1 MGLSQYAIRELIGE
15 KDNIT
20 IFEIGCAD
28 GGDTKRF
35 LNTFGSNLK
44 IYTFDPEPI
53 NIKYGEFAEF
63 DGNKCTHG
71 NKINNTGYTRI
82 SFDFRIVPLSKY
94 DPEQTLTSESNSN
107 KFIVGEYYKELK

>member
-35 LNTFGSNLK
+35 LNTFGFLNRSQN
-44 IYTFDPEPI
+44 
-53 NIKYGEFAEF
+53 
-63 DGNKCTHG
+63 H
-71 NKINNTGYTRI
+71 
-82 SFDFRIVPLSKY
+82 
-94 DPEQTLTSESNSN
+94 ES
-107 KFIVGEYYKELK
+107 I

>member
-1 MGLSQYAIRELIGE
+1 MGLSQQEIKELIGE
-15 KDNIT
+15 KDSIT

-53 NIKYGEFAEF
+53 NIKYVTTPGSLDAF
-63 DGNKCTHG
+63 G
-71 NKINNTGYTRI
+71 
-82 SFDFRIVPLSKY
+82 
-94 DPEQTLTSESNSN
+94 NSN
-107 KFIVGEYYKELK
+107 DILISDDRHVFNPYAISGKDGVCLLYTSPSPRDVEECRMPSSA

>member
-20 IFEIGCAD
+20 IFERGCAD

-53 NIKYGEFAEF
+53 NIKYVTTPGSLDAF
-63 DGNKCTHG
+63 G
-71 NKINNTGYTRI
+71 
-82 SFDFRIVPLSKY
+82 
-94 DPEQTLTSESNSN
+94 NSN
-107 KFIVGEYYKELK
+107 DILISDDRHVFNPYAIAYLSLLSSL